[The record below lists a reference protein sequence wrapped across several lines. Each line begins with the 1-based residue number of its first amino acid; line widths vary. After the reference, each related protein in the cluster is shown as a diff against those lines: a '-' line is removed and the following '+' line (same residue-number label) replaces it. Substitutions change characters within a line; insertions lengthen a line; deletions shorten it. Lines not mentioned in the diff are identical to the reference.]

1 MPTPTPGPP
10 PLPDPPASGDPAPPL
25 DLPVLGGGRL
35 DLAALRGG
43 PVLVS
48 FLRHAG

>member
-1 MPTPTPGPP
+1 MPTLTSGQ
-10 PLPDPPASGDPAPPL
+10 PLPDPPAPGDPAPPL

-35 DLAALRGG
+35 DLVALRGG
-43 PVLVS
+43 PVLVT

>member
-1 MPTPTPGPP
+1 MAVGAHQPAVGEPAPLLE
-10 PLPDPPASGDPAPPL
+10 LPDL
-25 DLPVLGGGRL
+25 EGREL
-35 DLAALRGG
+35 RLADLRGR

>member
-1 MPTPTPGPP
+1 MPDVPRIGDPTPQLT
-10 PLPDPPASGDPAPPL
+10 LPD
-25 DLPVLGGGRL
+25 LGGH
-35 DLAALRGG
+35 ATALRDLRGR

>member
-1 MPTPTPGPP
+1 MTGSAPRVGDRAPRLV
-10 PLPDPPASGDPAPPL
+10 LPDL
-25 DLPVLGGGRL
+25 DGTVTALE
-35 DLAALRGG
+35 DLRSG

>member
-1 MPTPTPGPP
+1 MSTDVPQVGDRAPRLV
-10 PLPDPPASGDPAPPL
+10 LPDL
-25 DLPVLGGGRL
+25 DGTVTTLE
-35 DLAALRGG
+35 DLRGR

>member
-1 MPTPTPGPP
+1 MPTPVPGPP
-10 PLPDPPASGDPAPPL
+10 LPRPPAPGDPAPPL
-25 DLPVLGGGRL
+25 DLPVLGGGGL
-35 DLAALRGG
+35 DLEGLRGR

>member
-1 MPTPTPGPP
+1 MPDA
-10 PLPDPPASGDPAPPL
+10 PLLRPGDPSP
-25 DLPVLGGGRL
+25 DLVLPTLEGEVV
-35 DLAALRGG
+35 DLADLRGR

>member
-10 PLPDPPASGDPAPPL
+10 LPDPLASGDLAPPL

-35 DLAALRGG
+35 DLAARRGG
-43 PVLVS
+43 PLLVS

>member
-1 MPTPTPGPP
+1 MSA
-10 PLPDPPASGDPAPPL
+10 PAAGEPAPPL
-25 DLPVLGGGRL
+25 RLPDLSGRHR
-35 DLAALRGG
+35 DLRDLRGR

>member
-1 MPTPTPGPP
+1 MPTPAPGP
-10 PLPDPPASGDPAPPL
+10 PLPDPLASGDLAPPL

-35 DLAALRGG
+35 DLAALRGR

>member
-1 MPTPTPGPP
+1 MPTPASQP
-10 PLPDPPASGDPAPPL
+10 PLPRPPTPGHPAPPL
-25 DLPVLGGGRL
+25 ELPVLGGGRL
-35 DLAALRGG
+35 DLAALRGR

>member
-1 MPTPTPGPP
+1 VTRRAPRVGDRAPRLV
-10 PLPDPPASGDPAPPL
+10 LPDL
-25 DLPVLGGGRL
+25 DGVVTALE
-35 DLAALRGG
+35 DLRGQ

>member
-1 MPTPTPGPP
+1 MPQQRPP
-10 PLPDPPASGDPAPPL
+10 NDGDRARAL
-25 DLPVLGGGRL
+25 VGLTVDGSTF
-35 DLAALRGG
+35 DLARHTGQ

>member
-1 MPTPTPGPP
+1 MPAPGP
-10 PLPDPPASGDPAPPL
+10 PLPDPPAPGDPAPPL
-25 DLPVLGGGRL
+25 DLPVIGGGRL
-35 DLAALRGG
+35 DLAALRGQ